1 MLENKLLAQ
10 VAKMMQENKRRL
22 TDDRRSEIDVR
33 LCLGRSDKLKVQ
45 GDGSFVF
52 FFELSAD
59 GFQSFR
65 EVKEEN
71 DHSRI

>member
-33 LCLGRSDKLKVQ
+33 LWLGRSDKLKVQ

-52 FFELSAD
+52 FLSCRQM
-59 GFQSFR
+59 GSNLSER
-65 EVKEEN
+65 
-71 DHSRI
+71 